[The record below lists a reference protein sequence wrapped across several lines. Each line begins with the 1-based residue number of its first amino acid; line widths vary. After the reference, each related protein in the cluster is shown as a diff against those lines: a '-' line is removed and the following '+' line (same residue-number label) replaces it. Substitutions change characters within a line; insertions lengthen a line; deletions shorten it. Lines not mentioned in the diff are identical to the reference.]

1 MDITQWTNNFAR
13 IANSWQTLTGGGA
26 TQTGG
31 GATQPAA
38 NTPVYATGSTAV
50 GPSLTSGEKFAIMA
64 GLVSA
69 VVIGLIFWGRKK

>member
-1 MDITQWTNNFAR
+1 MDITQWTNSFAS
-13 IANSWQTLTGGGA
+13 IANSWQTL
-26 TQTGG
+26 TGG

-50 GPSLTSGEKFAIMA
+50 VGPSLTSGEKFAIMA
-64 GLVSA
+64 GLISA

>member
-1 MDITQWTNNFAR
+1 MDITQWTNSFAS
-13 IANSWQTLTGGGA
+13 IANSWQTLTN
-26 TQTGG
+26 TGG

-38 NTPVYATGSTAV
+38 NTPVYATRSTAI